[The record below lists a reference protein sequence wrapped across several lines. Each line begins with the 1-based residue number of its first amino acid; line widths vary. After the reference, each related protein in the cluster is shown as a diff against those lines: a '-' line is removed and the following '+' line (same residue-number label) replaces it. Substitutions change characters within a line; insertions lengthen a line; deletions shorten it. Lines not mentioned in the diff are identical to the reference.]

1 MNPMRRIALAAAVAV
16 LATPLAASAHGDR
29 HDPPRAI
36 PAMAVVAIVDSGI
49 NPYSVQ
55 FRDTSKLAY
64 KHPSTY
70 IPGFPK
76 SAQAL
81 RLHLNLPYAQALK
94 ADAAVWATV
103 APKELYWIPGTRIVG
118 AISMGA
124 GGTLC
129 PTTVKA
135 PPASTAFAGDCT
147 EHRILDD
154 LGHGTMTAS
163 RVGGAKHSL
172 APTAR
177 IVEVEGL
184 GAGSLDW
191 VTAQPWIDVT
201 SNSWLSL
208 APQPAGK
215 TGFDST
221 TAAFAR
227 AAKRLLTVAAS
238 GNGAAF
244 AEGVAPTPT
253 YALSTGAPG
262 VVLVGG
268 HDNGHVT
275 AWSGAPPHVVADA
288 YGGWTGISN
297 SSTVVRPDP
306 IACCTSAAAPYVAGA
321 AAQIVQEAREMLG
334 ATGTGVR
341 GGIVAKGKRGLVKR
355 GPLADGVL
363 TLDELR
369 TLLLRTADP
378 RPKAG
383 PDDGLLH
390 WMGGPRAPDNTE
402 YGVGGNPF
410 CAGCTT
416 LPAEWSSVP
425 AAVDQYAQ
433 IGYGNIDA
441 ETVDHA
447 VDVMSGEKAMPSR
460 PTEDA
465 DYALDQQARA
475 ALS

>member
-1 MNPMRRIALAAAVAV
+1 MRRIALAALGVV
-16 LATPLAASAHGDR
+16 LATPLVANAHGGR
-29 HDPPRAI
+29 HDPPRSI

-49 NPYSVQ
+49 NPYSVE
-55 FRDTSKLAY
+55 FRDHSKYAY

-76 SAQAL
+76 NAPAL
-81 RLHLNLPYAQALK
+81 RLHLNLPYDKALK
-94 ADAAVWATV
+94 ADAAVWASV
-103 APKELYWIPGTRIVG
+103 SPKQLYWIPGTRIIG
-118 AISMGA
+118 AISLGA

-129 PTTVKA
+129 PTPVKA
-135 PPASTAFAGDCT
+135 PPASAATPGSCT

-154 LGHGTMTAS
+154 VGHGTMTAS
-163 RVGGAKHSL
+163 RVGSEHHSL
-172 APTAR
+172 DPEAR

-184 GAGSLDW
+184 GAASLNW
-191 VTAQPWIDVT
+191 VTAQPWIDVS

-208 APQPAGK
+208 LPQPLGK
-215 TGFDST
+215 TGLDQT
-221 TAAFAR
+221 TAAFAA

-244 AEGVAPTPT
+244 AEGAAPTPT
-253 YALSTGAPG
+253 YALSTAAPG
-262 VVLVGG
+262 VLLVGG

-288 YGGWTGISN
+288 YGGWTAISN
-297 SSTVVRPDP
+297 STTAVRPDP

-321 AAQIVQEAREMLG
+321 AAEVIQEAREILG

-341 GGIVAKGKRGLVKR
+341 GGIVAKGKKGLVKS

-363 TLDELR
+363 TLSELR
-369 TLLLRTADP
+369 TLLMRTADP

-383 PDDGLLH
+383 KDDGLIH
-390 WMGGPRAPDNTE
+390 WMGEPRAPDYTE
-402 YGVGGNPF
+402 FGVGANPF
-410 CAGCTT
+410 CALCTT
-416 LPAEWSSVP
+416 LPLQWNQVP

-433 IGYGNIDA
+433 IGYGAID
-441 ETVDHA
+441 EDTVAHA
-447 VDVMSGEKAMPSR
+447 VDVLSGEKPMPTR
-460 PTEDA
+460 TTEDS
-465 DYALDQQARA
+465 DYAIDQQARA

>member
-1 MNPMRRIALAAAVAV
+1 
-16 LATPLAASAHGDR
+16 
-29 HDPPRAI
+29 
-36 PAMAVVAIVDSGI
+36 
-49 NPYSVQ
+49 
-55 FRDTSKLAY
+55 
-64 KHPSTY
+64 
-70 IPGFPK
+70 
-76 SAQAL
+76 
-81 RLHLNLPYAQALK
+81 
-94 ADAAVWATV
+94 VWASV
-103 APKELYWIPGTRIVG
+103 VPKQLYWIPGTRIVG
-118 AISMGA
+118 AISLGA

-135 PPASTAFAGDCT
+135 PPASAAFAGACT

-163 RVGGAKHSL
+163 RAVGERHSL
-172 APTAR
+172 APEAR
-177 IVEVEGL
+177 LVEIEGL
-184 GAGSLDW
+184 GAGSLNW
-191 VTAQPWIDVT
+191 VTAQPWIDVS

-208 APQPAGK
+208 LPQPLGK
-215 TGFDST
+215 TGLDST
-221 TAAFAR
+221 TAAFSK

-244 AEGVAPTPT
+244 AEGGAPTPT

-288 YGGWTGISN
+288 YGGWTAIHT
-297 SSTVVRPDP
+297 SSTLVRPDP

-321 AAQIVQEAREMLG
+321 AADIVQEAREMLG
-334 ATGTGVR
+334 ATGTGIR
-341 GGIVAKGKRGLVKR
+341 GGIVAKGKNPHIKS

-383 PDDGLLH
+383 PDDGLIH
-390 WMGGPRAPDNTE
+390 WMGDPRAPDHTE
-402 YGVGGNPF
+402 YGAGGNPF

-416 LPAEWSSVP
+416 LPAQWSSVP
-425 AAVDQYAQ
+425 AGVDQYAD
-433 IGYGNIDA
+433 IGYGGIDA
-441 ETVDHA
+441 STLDHA
-447 VDVMSGEKAMPSR
+447 IDVMSGEKPMPQR

-475 ALS
+475 GIG

>member
-1 MNPMRRIALAAAVAV
+1 MRRIALASALAV
-16 LATPLAASAHGDR
+16 LATPLAASAHEGR
-29 HDPPRAI
+29 HDPVRAV
-36 PAMAVVAIVDSGI
+36 PAMSVVAIVDSGV
-49 NPYSVQ
+49 NPYNVE
-55 FRDTSKLAY
+55 FRDTSRFAY

-76 SAQAL
+76 SAEAL
-81 RLHLNLPYAQALK
+81 RLHLNLPYDKAVK
-94 ADAAVWATV
+94 ADAAVWASV
-103 APKELYWIPGTRIVG
+103 VPKQLYWIPGTRIVG

-124 GGTLC
+124 GGTFC

-135 PPASTAFAGDCT
+135 PPASAAFAGSCT

-154 LGHGTMTAS
+154 QGHGTMTAS
-163 RVGGAKHSL
+163 RVGGAHHSL
-172 APTAR
+172 DPQAR

-184 GAGSLDW
+184 GAASLDW
-191 VTAQPWIDVT
+191 VTAQPWIDVS

-215 TGFDST
+215 TGLDRT
-221 TAAFAR
+221 TASFAA

-244 AEGVAPTPT
+244 AEGFAPTPT

-288 YGGWTGISN
+288 YGGWAAIST

-306 IACCTSAAAPYVAGA
+306 IACCTSAAAPYVAGGA
-321 AAQIVQEAREMLG
+321 AAIIREAREILG

-341 GGIVAKGKRGLVKR
+341 GGIVAKGKKGVVSR

-363 TLDELR
+363 TLAELR

-383 PDDGLLH
+383 RDDGLLH
-390 WMGGPRAPDNTE
+390 WMGGPRTPDYTD
-402 YGVGGNPF
+402 YGLGANPF

-416 LPAEWSSVP
+416 LPVEWSAVP
-425 AAVDQYAQ
+425 ATVDQYAA
-433 IGYGNIDA
+433 IGYGN
-441 ETVDHA
+441 VDLDSVERA
-447 VDVMSGEKAMPSR
+447 VDVLSGEKAMPSR
-460 PTEDA
+460 PSEDA
-465 DYALDQQARA
+465 DYAVDQQARA
-475 ALS
+475 AIS